1 MKDIFKMLG
10 MVLIVILVYVY
21 RSSVT
26 DFLYNNILSSGN
38 NNVLSYN
45 EYYKE
50 DNYLF
55 VQNID
60 KNNVSSY
67 KELINMIYTI
77 INSGDDSFTFK
88 CNYDNCIKD
97 MYALADDTKT
107 VPNINNFVHPY
118 NSFSSINVDINEIG
132 TITIRT
138 KKTYNSEQIDV
149 IDSYIDEFIKNN
161 INDSMDTK
169 EKIKLFHDY
178 IINNTI
184 YDENNTENS
193 YNAYTLIK
201 TGKAICGGYSDIM
214 AIYLDKLG
222 IKNYKITS
230 DTHIW
235 NLVYL
240 DNKWYH
246 LDATWDD
253 PVSNDKNQYLIHNF
267 FLIPTDELLK
277 LDNVEHNY
285 NKEIYLEAN

>member
-1 MKDIFKMLG
+1 MKDIYKMLG

-21 RSSVT
+21 RASVT
-26 DFLYNNILSSGN
+26 DFLTNNILSSGN
-38 NNVLSYN
+38 NSVLSYN
-45 EYYKE
+45 EYYKD
-50 DNYLF
+50 DNYLY

-60 KNNVSSY
+60 KNTVDSY
-67 KELINMIYTI
+67 KELLNMIYTI
-77 INSGDDSFTFK
+77 INSGDDIYTFK

-97 MYALADDTKT
+97 MYALAGDSKI

-118 NSFSSINVDINEIG
+118 NSFSSINVDINEMG
-132 TITIRT
+132 SITIRT
-138 KKTYNSEQIDV
+138 KKTYNNDQIDE
-149 IDSYIDEFIKNN
+149 IDEYIDNFINSN
-161 INDSMDTK
+161 INDSMDIK

-184 YDENNTENS
+184 YDEDNNENS

-214 AIYLDKLG
+214 AIYLNKLG
-222 IKNYKITS
+222 VKNYKITS

-235 NLVYL
+235 NLIYL
-240 DNKWYH
+240 DDKWYH

-253 PVSNDKNQYLIHNF
+253 PVSSDKKQYLIHNF
-267 FLIPTDELLK
+267 FLITTNELLS

-285 NKEIYLEAN
+285 NKQIYLEAN